1 MNIKALGYT
10 DGAEAYRAEEPR
22 QAPTMSHLSRYDQA
36 ERIAYMKAWYD
47 GWDMENI
54 RDDSRWKKGLKS

>member
-22 QAPTMSHLSRYDQA
+22 QAPPMSHLSRYDQA
-36 ERIAYMKAWYD
+36 ERIAYTQGWYN
-47 GWDMENI
+47 GWDMANV
-54 RDDSRWKKGLKS
+54 RDDSRWKRGLKS

>member
-22 QAPTMSHLSRYDQA
+22 QAPTMSHLNDQA
-36 ERIAYMKAWYD
+36 ERIAFMQGWYN
-47 GWDMENI
+47 GWDMANV
-54 RDDSRWKKGLKS
+54 RDDSRWKRGLKS